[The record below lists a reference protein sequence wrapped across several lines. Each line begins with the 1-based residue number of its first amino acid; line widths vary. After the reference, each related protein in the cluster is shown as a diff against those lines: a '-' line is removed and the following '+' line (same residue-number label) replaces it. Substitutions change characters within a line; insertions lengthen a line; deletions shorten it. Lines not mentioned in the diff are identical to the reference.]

1 MAPPRFD
8 INDPYLMTLEK
19 KKKLQKLPEHYPL
32 VAWRII
38 RSAEEWSK
46 VMAYFYYGAAK
57 PSCLNSMA
65 YSQENIPSIVT
76 DNPVS

>member
-32 VAWRII
+32 VAWR
-38 RSAEEWSK
+38 
-46 VMAYFYYGAAK
+46 
-57 PSCLNSMA
+57 SM
-65 YSQENIPSIVT
+65 ILT
-76 DNPVS
+76 DSVAGR